1 MTTIPTSNPMHE
13 FDTTSLEELTS
24 IATKEVY
31 EGTCI
36 DLSKNVYWKMVELAA
51 RHHLHIDE
59 YAAKVIE
66 DHVGDLTLTEIQSK

>member
-1 MTTIPTSNPMHE
+1 MTTITDPSYE
-13 FDTTSLEELTS
+13 FDTSSLEELTS

-31 EGTCI
+31 QGACI
-36 DLSKNVYWKMVELAA
+36 DLSKNVYWKLVELAA